1 MAMSQALALTAD
13 LKLGWYTSIPPR
25 EMFACQIIG
34 TILGCFAN
42 CELAAVRLKASSSSA
57 DVQTRLSSVLLARR
71 GSTWTAR
78 WWTLRGSGLDER
90 PVSSIPPVSSG
101 VQSRPGDS
109 SRADTR
115 CCTWGELLSC

>member
-42 CELAAVRLKASSSSA
+42 CDSAASEQAGAALMGRHDSRQCHWREEAVLGRLGGGPYGAVDWTSA
-57 DVQTRLSSVLLARR
+57 RYLLFCQYHL
-71 GSTWTAR
+71 GC
-78 WWTLRGSGLDER
+78 G
-90 PVSSIPPVSSG
+90 
-101 VQSRPGDS
+101 
-109 SRADTR
+109 RA
-115 CCTWGELLSC
+115 